1 MLLVSRQHIED
12 MTYKHFLVA
21 CLWATPLMMVAQQRP
36 LRVWFDTPTPVRPT
50 PAWHQP
56 GQAPTDAKRL
66 QHVGEGGNTDTN
78 WERSSLPLGNGNLGV
93 NVMGSIRTERLT
105 LNEKSLWRGGPNT
118 PAGARAYWDVN
129 KASAHLLPEIR
140 QAFAEGNEQ
149 RASELTYRN
158 FNSQVP
164 YEAYR
169 EEHFRFGSYT
179 TLGELRLHTTLSDA
193 YTNYSRSLSLD
204 SAVATVAFTQD
215 GVRYERKTLVS
226 APHNVVAMEWSADAR
241 GKQTFSIE
249 YLPNPVSQGH
259 FAPDGEGGLVYMAR
273 LNSNDMQFVM
283 RLKVKAEGGA
293 VHYADGQLHV
303 KEADRVLLLLTADTD
318 YKINFDPD
326 FNDPKTYVGVDPI
339 ATTAQTMRVAE
350 KQRFASLLKAHVADY
365 KRYFERV
372 SLDLGTNAEREA
384 LPTYQRLADYR
395 KGVADKG
402 LEALYYQFGRYLL
415 LASSRPGNL
424 PANLQGI
431 WSNNVDAP
439 WRADYHNNINLQMN
453 YWPALMTNL
462 HECQQPLTD
471 FVRMLVKPGR
481 ETARAYF
488 GARGWTA
495 SISANAF
502 GFTTPLES
510 MDMSWNFNPM
520 AGPWLATHLWDYYD
534 YTQDRHYLEHEAY
547 DVICESADFTVD
559 YLYRRPDG
567 IYTASP
573 STSPEHGPIDQGA
586 TFVHAVARELL
597 KDAILA
603 AKALGRDADKQAQWQ
618 HVLDHIAPY
627 EIGRYGQ
634 LLEWS
639 KDIDDP
645 KSQHRHVN
653 HLYGLHPGSS
663 VSPLT
668 TPTLAKASRVV
679 LEHRGD
685 GATGWSMG
693 WKLNQWA
700 RLHDGN
706 HAYLLYGNLLKNG
719 TLDNL
724 WDTHPP
730 FQIDGNFGGTAGV
743 TEMLLQSHADCLHLL
758 PALPDAWDTGSVRG
772 LKARG
777 NFTVDLT
784 WEKGQPK
791 HVTIK
796 SEAGQPLTLQWADQR
811 LTLNTKRGKTYRFAL
826 QGQHLVRVR

>member
-1 MLLVSRQHIED
+1 MLAKHLLTIGLLVS
-12 MTYKHFLVA
+12 
-21 CLWATPLMMVAQQRP
+21 PLILTAQQRP
-36 LRVWFDTPTPVRPT
+36 LRVWFDKPTPVRAT

-56 GQAPTDAKRL
+56 DKAPTTDKEL
-66 QHVGEGGNTDTN
+66 KYVGQGAFNTDPD
-78 WERSSLPLGNGNLGV
+78 WERNSLPLGNGHLGI
-93 NVMGSIRTERLT
+93 NILGSISTERIT

-118 PAGARAYWDVN
+118 PAGAKAYWEVN
-129 KASAHLLPEIR
+129 KESAHLLSEIR
-140 QAFAEGNEQ
+140 QAFAEGNNTK
-149 RASELTYRN
+149 AAELTYRN
-158 FNSQVP
+158 FNSTVP

-179 TLGELRLHTTLSDA
+179 TLGELRLHTNLSDDT
-193 YTNYSRSLSLD
+193 YTNYDRTLSLD
-204 SAVATVAFTQD
+204 SAIATVAFTQNNI
-215 GVRYERKTLVS
+215 RYERKTFVS
-226 APHNVVAMEWSADAR
+226 APHNVVVMELSANVR
-241 GKQTFSIE
+241 GKQSFELE
-249 YLPNPVSQGH
+249 YLPNPVSKGT
-259 FAPDGEGGLVYMAR
+259 FTSNEEGSLCYIAH
-273 LNSNDMQFVM
+273 LNSNGMQFAV
-283 RLKVKAEGGA
+283 RFKIKAEGGS
-293 VHYADGQLHV
+293 VTYHNGRFKVVD
-303 KEADRVLLLLTADTD
+303 ADRALILMTADTD
-318 YKINFDPD
+318 YKINYDPD
-326 FNDPKTYVGVDPI
+326 YNDPKTYVGVDPI
-339 ATTAQTMRVAE
+339 ATTATTIKAAG
-350 KQRFASLLKAHVADY
+350 KHKFANLLKAHVKDY
-365 KRYFERV
+365 RKYFTRV
-372 SLDLGTNAEREA
+372 SLDLGSNESREA
-384 LPTYQRLADYR
+384 LPTPQRLADYR
-395 KGVADKG
+395 KGTPDPG

-453 YWPALMTNL
+453 YWPALMANL

-495 SISANAF
+495 SISGNAF
-502 GFTTPLES
+502 GFTAPLES

-547 DVICESADFTVD
+547 NVISESADFTID

-586 TFVHAVARELL
+586 TFVHAVAREIL

-603 AKALGRDADKQAQWQ
+603 AKTLGRDTDKQQQWQ
-618 HVLDHIAPY
+618 HVLDNIVPY

-639 KDIDDP
+639 TDIDDP
-645 KSQHRHVN
+645 TDKHRHVN

-668 TPTLAKASRVV
+668 TPALADASRVV
-679 LEHRGD
+679 LRHRGD

-724 WDTHPP
+724 LDTHPP

-743 TEMLLQSHADCLHLL
+743 TEMLLQSHAGCIHIL
-758 PALPDAWDTGSVRG
+758 PALPDAWHQGEIRG

-777 NFTVDLT
+777 NFTIDLAWQNGAPT
-784 WEKGQPK
+784 RI
-791 HVTIK
+791 TIR
-796 SEAGQPLTLQWADQR
+796 SEAGLPLTLQWQQQR
-811 LTLNTKRGKTYRFAL
+811 IELPTKRGKTYHFTL
-826 QGQHLVRVR
+826 SHGQLTHL

>member
-1 MLLVSRQHIED
+1 MISKRTLAALL
-12 MTYKHFLVA
+12 LA
-21 CLWATPLMMVAQQRP
+21 APLLLAAQQRP
-36 LRVWFDTPTPVRPT
+36 LRVWFDTPNPVRPT

-66 QHVGEGGNTDTN
+66 QHVGEGANTDKD
-78 WERSSLPLGNGNLGV
+78 WEHNSLPLGNGHIGV
-93 NVMGSIRTERLT
+93 NVMGSISTERLT

-118 PAGARAYWDVN
+118 PAGARAYWEVN
-129 KASAHLLPEIR
+129 KESAHLLPDIR
-140 QAFAEGNEQ
+140 QAFAEGNDQ
-149 RASELTYRN
+149 RAAELTYRN
-158 FNSQVP
+158 FNSRVP

-179 TLGELRLHTTLSDA
+179 TLGELRLHTNLHDG
-193 YTNYSRSLSLD
+193 YTHYSRTLSLD
-204 SAVATVAFTQD
+204 SALATVAFTQD
-215 GVRYERKTLVS
+215 GVRYERKTFVS
-226 APHNVVAMEWSADAR
+226 APHNIMAMELSADAK
-241 GKQTFSIE
+241 GKQSFTLA
-249 YLPNPVSQGH
+249 YLPNPVSQGR
-259 FAPDGEGGLVYMAR
+259 FEPDGTGGLAYIAQ
-273 LNSNDMQFVM
+273 LDNNGMQYVV
-283 RLKVKAEGGA
+283 RIRIKTVGGEVA
-293 VHYADGQLHV
+293 YDNGQLV
-303 KEADRVLLLLTADTD
+303 VREADRVLLLLTADTD
-318 YKINFDPD
+318 YRINFDPD

-339 ATTAQTMRVAE
+339 ATTAHTM
-350 KQRFASLLKAHVADY
+350 KQASKKRFSALLKAHIADY
-365 KRYFERV
+365 ASYFGRV
-372 SLDLGTNAEREA
+372 RLDLGHDNTREA
-384 LPTYQRLADYR
+384 LPTYKRLADYR
-395 KGVADKG
+395 KGANDKG

-415 LASSRPGNL
+415 LASSRPDNL

-462 HECQQPLTD
+462 HECQKPLTD

-502 GFTTPLES
+502 GFTAPLES

-534 YTQDRHYLEHEAY
+534 YTQDLNYLKNEAY
-547 DVICESADFTVD
+547 DVIRESADFTID

-597 KDAILA
+597 KDALLA
-603 AKALGRDADKQAQWQ
+603 AQTLGKDSDKQAQWQ

-645 KSQHRHVN
+645 KDEHRHVN

-668 TPTLAKASRVV
+668 TPTLAKAARVV

-706 HAYLLYGNLLKNG
+706 HAYLLYGNLLKHG
-719 TLDNL
+719 TLNNL

-758 PALPDAWDTGSVRG
+758 PALPDAWDKGSVHG

-777 NFTVDLT
+777 NFTIDLT
-784 WEKGQPK
+784 WEYGKPK
-791 HVTIK
+791 HVAIT
-796 SEAGQPLTLQWADQR
+796 SGAGLPLTLQWGDQR
-811 LTLNTKRGKTYRFAL
+811 LSLPTKRGKTYTFTL
-826 QGQHLVRVR
+826 QHGQLMQLR